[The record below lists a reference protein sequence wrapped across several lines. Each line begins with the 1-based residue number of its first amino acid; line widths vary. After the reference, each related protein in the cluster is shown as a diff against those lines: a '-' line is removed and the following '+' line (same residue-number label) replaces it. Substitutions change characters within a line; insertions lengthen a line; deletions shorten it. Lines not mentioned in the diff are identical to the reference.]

1 MSKLRIITL
10 YKLCPVQAQAVQ
22 ENAKRPRAGCN
33 IQLIKMVQD
42 IFSPYHLS
50 HKNHDTHQKIY
61 CYERF
66 GPDSLLRNINN
77 NQHLYGIN

>member
-22 ENAKRPRAGCN
+22 KNAKRPRAGCN

-42 IFSPYHLS
+42 IFSPYHLYI
-50 HKNHDTHQKIY
+50 KIMI
-61 CYERF
+61 RIRKF
-66 GPDSLLRNINN
+66 TVMNI
-77 NQHLYGIN
+77 LG

>member
-10 YKLCPVQAQAVQ
+10 YKLCPIQAQAVQ

-42 IFSPYHLS
+42 SFSPYHLS
-50 HKNHDTHQKIY
+50 H
-61 CYERF
+61 
-66 GPDSLLRNINN
+66 
-77 NQHLYGIN
+77 